1 MIQTAAHLHAQPS
14 HIIYIGPTML
24 QFMLEH
30 MDLADILD
38 LSQTIMDFKTALGL
52 VNQITHK
59 MVVLSPDATVA

>member
-1 MIQTAAHLHAQPS
+1 
-14 HIIYIGPTML
+14 ML